1 MLICPS
7 FGENK
12 WIFFGNSEKV
22 CIFADAKYIIIS

>member
-12 WIFFGNSEKV
+12 RIFFGNSEKV
-22 CIFADAKYIIIS
+22 CIFANAKTTVS

>member
-12 WIFFGNSEKV
+12 RFFFGNSEKV
-22 CIFADAKYIIIS
+22 PIFADAKYIIIS